1 LASRESCFC
10 AVHFSQQGRRCF
22 LELWLS
28 QVGRN
33 YPLPRVMLYWF
44 ASFLFSVF
52 LTCRSSLPSTIPPPL
67 AAAPILLRRRRPSSG
82 GGGAPSLRC
91 PSSLLLSS
99 HRRSSFP
106 RAGPPW
112 VEAGR
117 AREFP
122 GLGPRATR
130 DEGEGRRSKGMARAS
145 RSGGWGRERGRVRR
159 GHWGQWRCLP
169 RCGVLLR

>member
-1 LASRESCFC
+1 MASRESCFC

-33 YPLPRVMLYWF
+33 YPLPRVMLYRF
-44 ASFLFSVF
+44 ASFLFFPSPSPAALPCSAPF
-52 LTCRSSLPSTIPPPL
+52 L
-67 AAAPILLRRRRPSSG
+67 LLRRRRPSSS

-91 PSSLLLSS
+91 PSSLLRSS
-99 HRRSSFP
+99 RRRSSFP
-106 RAGPPW
+106 HAGPPW

-117 AREFP
+117 ARELP

-130 DEGEGRRSKGMARAS
+130 DQGEGRRSKGRARAS
-145 RSGGWGRERGRVRR
+145 RSGGWGRERRD
-159 GHWGQWRCLP
+159 HWGQWRCLP